1 MADVMKKPAKH
12 FVSVAYN
19 PKIFPKT
26 HPFGT
31 MNKFL
36 WLVWQKPS
44 CLKCIFDLL
53 PVENMSEVV
62 CTKTQEEYE
71 DDFEKDLDW
80 LISEEGRSEDQASRA
95 LLYNVQF
102 I

>member
-1 MADVMKKPAKH
+1 MKKPAKLLDL
-12 FVSVAYN
+12 VASY
-19 PKIFPKT
+19 PKIFLKT

-31 MNKFL
+31 VAIQNKFL
-36 WLVWQKPS
+36 QPVWQKPS
-44 CLKCIFDLL
+44 CLKRIFDPL

-80 LISEEGRSEDQASRA
+80 LISEEGRSEDQASRP